1 MSFTKLS
8 HDKQAYKTTIN
19 QSVKN
24 ASYQLNKPRVSCK
37 QCYPYPVSVIP
48 QQQGVSVFKNK
59 HLVDVGSELRGITRK
74 ASAVPSEKYVPNCV
88 IGKCGSGY
96 PCGQG
101 VIDNCGSQ
109 KPGQRAGDEG
119 LVHWKDCFIPSED
132 TRTSNPAC
140 NLRGTGWN
148 RWEWLS
154 RDPQEHLEKNFKNQV
169 STRIMVKDN
178 HRPTLPNPIDNTSSL
193 PNAGEAPYNDLNGDY
208 ASYN

>member
-1 MSFTKLS
+1 MNNEGQIIDSIEEKNF
-8 HDKQAYKTTIN
+8 KTCDT
-19 QSVKN
+19 
-24 ASYQLNKPRVSCK
+24 P
-37 QCYPYPVSVIP
+37 PVE
-48 QQQGVSVFKNK
+48 N
-59 HLVDVGSELRGITRK
+59 TR
-74 ASAVPSEKYVPNCV
+74 
-88 IGKCGSGY
+88 
-96 PCGQG
+96 
-101 VIDNCGSQ
+101 
-109 KPGQRAGDEG
+109 
-119 LVHWKDCFIPSED
+119 L
-132 TRTSNPAC
+132 SNPPC